1 MRRMWDVN
9 LMRDI
14 WAGVTDVSIHFPH
27 NSNVLVAIQERV
39 FFISCSAASI
49 SMSGSV
55 RLEAGIRQYDDQ
67 PLRVLVICWDRNML
81 LRSKSW

>member
-14 WAGVTDVSIHFPH
+14 GAGVTDVSIHLPH
-27 NSNVLVAIQERV
+27 HSNMLVAIQERV
-39 FFISCSAASI
+39 FFISCSTAST

-55 RLEAGIRQYDDQ
+55 RLEAGVRQYDDQ

-81 LRSKSW
+81 LRSQPW